1 MTISKALERADQLSP
16 NTIKRKM
23 KIDWLS
29 ELDGLILKEIIL
41 KHEHAPE
48 DEIFQGYNEET
59 DQGQELLAPFPY
71 DEIYTF
77 WMLSKIDMT
86 NKEYDKYNN
95 DRVMFNNAY
104 DTLSDYW
111 TREHM
116 PITYAKELMI

>member
-1 MTISKALERADQLSP
+1 MTIAKALERADQLKP
-16 NTIKRKM
+16 NMVKRKM

-29 ELDGLILKEIIL
+29 ELDGLLHREIIL
-41 KHEHAPE
+41 KHEHTE
-48 DEIFQGYNEET
+48 EQDTFTGYNEET

-77 WMLSKIDMT
+77 WLLSKIDLNNM
-86 NKEYDKYNN
+86 EYDRYSN
-95 DRVMFNNAY
+95 DRILFNNAY

-116 PITYAKELMI
+116 PITYAKELRI